1 MRIEYGKT
9 SFVYFSYFFV
19 CFVFVEKKVRV
30 LLFERRSHTISI
42 RSNWG
47 FLR

>member
-9 SFVYFSYFFV
+9 SFVYISYFFV

>member
-9 SFVYFSYFFV
+9 SFVYFSYF
-19 CFVFVEKKVRV
+19 FVFVEKKVRV